1 MSNALKQLE
10 IEYFFNRYEAR
21 VNDALAGGEPDIDET
36 ADSFASDF
44 IAASPSGIVHGKNDE
59 KFRKAIGEGW
69 TFYKDIGIQTMDIHS
84 LQITILDNFHAIVKV
99 HWNSSFVRKDNSKGD
114 LAFDVFYVLNKSG
127 DNIRIFA
134 YITGD
139 EQQVLRDEGLIA

>member
-1 MSNALKQLE
+1 
-10 IEYFFNRYEAR
+10 
-21 VNDALAGGEPDIDET
+21 LAGGEPDIDET

-59 KFRKAIGEGW
+59 KFRTAIGEGW